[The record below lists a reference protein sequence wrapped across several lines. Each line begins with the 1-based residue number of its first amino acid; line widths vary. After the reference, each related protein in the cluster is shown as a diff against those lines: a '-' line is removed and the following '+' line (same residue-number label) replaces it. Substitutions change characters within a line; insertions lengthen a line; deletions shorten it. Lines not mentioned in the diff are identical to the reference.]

1 MKKIVFWS
9 ACALVVGAAW
19 ALPPRSEVAQAE
31 GGIAAIVSDIEKRA
45 EGDVGKVAF
54 ELVALEGKA
63 GSAAEKFVLRR
74 EAMWRY
80 LKVAWVNQASGILEA
95 CVKEDD
101 PAAVGVLN
109 DYAEKKLSF
118 KEKRALKSAADYKA
132 YEAMVKSAAVL
143 SKEKTA
149 AENRLKELEVAV
161 AKSPKNVKAQEQ
173 LGIEYVLRGEW
184 EKALGHLAQVKGALG
199 EAAKLEV
206 AKPEAKG
213 NEAVAIG
220 DAWWK
225 VEGKEISKKVT
236 AACQV
241 HAATWYRTAMVDEKV
256 SNLVKVRIGGR
267 IEDADRVAVAQAES
281 AEFGKTA
288 AGVAVKGKGG
298 DTIKIALDS
307 KGSVFLELAVCE
319 PGTFKMYKGRTEFF
333 RREHD
338 VTLTYPYLMLKG
350 RLTYGMVKAVNRK
363 VWKNRMEK
371 IRTEEEKFYGDGQ
384 AIDGLCDSE
393 LEEII
398 FKLNTIAA
406 KCRELKDY
414 KGYEFRLP
422 TEAEWTRAYFA
433 GTDDYMDV
441 ITEKELKEYW
451 KKRGNPNWKLAIPDA
466 DVAGVLKKKA
476 NAWGVGNMSRDMEEM
491 VDTVAMPLKKDGS
504 RIPWNLGECDR
515 DIFKYA
521 EKEVDPIRVC
531 TDKNACH
538 IRRIGDHSKDVRS
551 IMVVGG
557 KGQVVGGEQK
567 GGYIRLVFAPK
578 VEKLTVYPKK

>member
-1 MKKIVFWS
+1 MKKIIFLG
-9 ACALVVGAAW
+9 ACALWFGLAW
-19 ALPPRSEVAQAE
+19 ALPPRAEIAQAE

-45 EGDVGKVAF
+45 EGDVGKVAG

-63 GSAAEKFVLRR
+63 GSVAERFVLRR

-80 LKVAWVNQASGILEA
+80 LKVAWVNQAMGILEA
-95 CVKEDD
+95 CLKEDD
-101 PAAVGVLN
+101 PASVGVLD

-118 KEKRALKSAADYKA
+118 KEKRALKGVGEYKA
-132 YEAMVKSAAVL
+132 YEAMVKDAARL

-149 AENRLKELEVAV
+149 AENHLKELEAAV
-161 AKSPKNVKAQEQ
+161 AKSPKNVKAREQ
-173 LGIEYVLRGEW
+173 LGIEYVVRGEW
-184 EKALGHLAQVKGALG
+184 GKALEHLAQVKGLLG
-199 EAAKLEV
+199 EAAKLEE

-213 NEAVAIG
+213 NDAVAIG

-225 VEGKEISKKVT
+225 VEGKEFSKKVT

-241 HAATWYRTAMVDEKV
+241 HAATWYRTAMVDDKV

-267 IEDADRVAVAQAES
+267 IEDAERVAVEHAES
-281 AEFGKTA
+281 MEIGKSA

-307 KGSVFLELAVCE
+307 MGKVFLELAVCE
-319 PGTFKMYKGRTEFF
+319 PGSFKMYKGRTEFY

-338 VTLTYPYLMLKG
+338 VTLTYPYLIFKG

-384 AIDGLCDSE
+384 AIEGLHDSE
-393 LEEII
+393 VEEII
-398 FKLNTIAA
+398 FKLNAIAA
-406 KCRELKDY
+406 KCRELKGY

-433 GTDDYMDV
+433 GTDDFMDG

-466 DVAGVLKKKA
+466 DVVGVLKKKP
-476 NAWGVGNMSRDMEEM
+476 NAWGIYNMSRDMEEM
-491 VDTVAMPLKKDGS
+491 VDTVAMPLKKDGT
-504 RIPWNLGECDR
+504 RVPWNLAECDR

-531 TDKNACH
+531 SDKNACH

-551 IMVVGG
+551 IMQVGR
-557 KGQVVGGEQK
+557 KGQVTGGEQR

-578 VEKLTVYPKK
+578 VDKLTVYPKK